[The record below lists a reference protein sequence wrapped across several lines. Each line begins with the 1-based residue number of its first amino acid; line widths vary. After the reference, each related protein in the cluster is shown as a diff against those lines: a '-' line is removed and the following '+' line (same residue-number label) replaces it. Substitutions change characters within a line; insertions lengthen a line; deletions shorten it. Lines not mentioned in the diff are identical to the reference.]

1 TGDNSVISL
10 ADNHRIF
17 QVCFELIGP
26 CGSSST
32 VSITGNPTSVE
43 IAGIYDNQNDY
54 IFDSEIT
61 NGAITIMCETEMS
74 KCTVNGT
81 TNANWFGES
90 NGAVSATVMPA
101 AGLTNCMCVWK
112 NSQGTVVKSSAN
124 LSDCSLANAAAG
136 VYTLELICS
145 GNVECS

>member
-1 TGDNSVISL
+1 SSL
-10 ADNHRIF
+10 TTDILTLSLHDALPI
-17 QVCFELIGP
+17 
-26 CGSSST
+26 SST

-81 TNANWFGES
+81 TNANCFGES
-90 NGAVSATVMPA
+90 NGAVRSEEHTSE
-101 AGLTNCMCVWK
+101 LQ
-112 NSQGTVVKSSAN
+112 SREN
-124 LSDCSLANAAAG
+124 LVCRL
-136 VYTLELICS
+136 
-145 GNVECS
+145 